1 MHLPGLGPGANNR
14 PDTGLLSRRGTAMSS
29 SRKKITVVGAGQVG
43 STVAQLTA
51 YKNLG
56 DVVIIDIVEG
66 VPQGKALDLQ
76 ESSCLQVFDSVVTG
90 TNDYKDT
97 ANSDIVVITA
107 GLPRKP
113 GMSREDLLATNA
125 KIVQSVTENIMEH
138 SHDPIV
144 IVVSNP
150 LDAMVYM
157 AKKTSNLPKN
167 KIIGMAGVLD
177 SARLR
182 TFVSLELGCSLV
194 DVDAMVL
201 GGHGDSMVPLPR
213 YTSVSGIS
221 ITELMTLEQ
230 IERVVER
237 TRKGG
242 AEIVSL
248 LKTGSAFYAPG
259 ASVVKMIEAI
269 LQDKR
274 RILPCT
280 AYLEGEYG
288 WSGIFFGVPVMM
300 GVHGIEKVIELN
312 MTNEEQAALNK
323 SAEDVKKTCGEI
335 DEILKNGS

>member
-1 MHLPGLGPGANNR
+1 
-14 PDTGLLSRRGTAMSS
+14 MSS
-29 SRKKITVVGAGQVG
+29 ARKKITVVGAGQVG
-43 STVAQLTA
+43 ATVAQLTA

-76 ESSCLQVFDSVVTG
+76 ESSCLQVFDSLVTG

-125 KIVQSVTENIMEH
+125 KIVQSVTEQIMEH
-138 SHDPIV
+138 SRDPII

-177 SARLR
+177 SARLQ
-182 TFVSLELGCSLV
+182 TFVSLELGCSLI

-221 ITELMTLEQ
+221 ITELMTSEQ
-230 IERVVER
+230 IERVVEL

-248 LKTGSAFYAPG
+248 LKTGSAFFAPG
-259 ASVVKMIEAI
+259 ASVVKMVEAI

-288 WSGIFFGVPVMM
+288 WSDIFFGVPVMM
-300 GVHGIEKVIELN
+300 GINGIEKVIELK
-312 MTNEEQAALNK
+312 MTEEEKAALDK
-323 SAEDVKKTCGEI
+323 SAQDVKKTCDEI
-335 DEILKNGS
+335 DNILAE

>member
-1 MHLPGLGPGANNR
+1 
-14 PDTGLLSRRGTAMSS
+14 MSS
-29 SRKKITVVGAGQVG
+29 ARKKITVVGAGQVG

-76 ESSCLQVFDSVVTG
+76 ESSCLQVFDSLVTG

-125 KIVQSVTENIMEH
+125 KIVQSVTEQIMKH
-138 SHDPIV
+138 SRDPII

-177 SARLR
+177 SARLQ
-182 TFVSLELGCSLV
+182 TFVSLELGCSLI

-221 ITELMTLEQ
+221 ITELMTSEQ

-259 ASVVKMIEAI
+259 ASVVKMVEAI

-288 WSGIFFGVPVMM
+288 WKGIFFGVPVMM
-300 GVHGIEKVIELN
+300 GVHGIEKVIELKL
-312 MTNEEQAALNK
+312 TDEEKVALDK
-323 SAEDVKKTCGEI
+323 SAQDVKKTCEEI
-335 DEILKNGS
+335 DAIIANSNE

>member
-1 MHLPGLGPGANNR
+1 M
-14 PDTGLLSRRGTAMSS
+14 LSP
-29 SRKKITVVGAGQVG
+29 RKKITIVGAGQVG

-76 ESSCLQVFDSVVTG
+76 ESSCLQVFDSLVTG

-125 KIVQSVTENIMEH
+125 KIVQSVTKQIMEH
-138 SHDPIV
+138 SRDPIV

-157 AKKTSNLPKN
+157 AKKTGNLTKN

-213 YTSVSGIS
+213 YTTVSGIA
-221 ITELMTLEQ
+221 ITELMDQEQ
-230 IERVVER
+230 IDRVVER

-242 AEIVSL
+242 AEIVAL

-300 GVHGIEKVIELN
+300 GINGIEKVIELE
-312 MTNEEQAALNK
+312 MKDEEKVALDK
-323 SAEDVKKTCGEI
+323 SAQDVKKTCDEI
-335 DEILKNGS
+335 DAIIEAGSS

>member
-1 MHLPGLGPGANNR
+1 MPSA
-14 PDTGLLSRRGTAMSS
+14 
-29 SRKKITVVGAGQVG
+29 RKKITVVGAGQVG

-66 VPQGKALDLQ
+66 IPQGKALDLQ
-76 ESSCLQVFDSVVTG
+76 ESSCLQVFDSRVTG

-125 KIVQSVTENIMEH
+125 KIVQSVTEQVMEH
-138 SHDPIV
+138 SRDPIV

-157 AKKTSNLPKN
+157 AKKTGHLPKN

-221 ITELMTLEQ
+221 ITELMTQEQ
-230 IERVVER
+230 IDRVVER

-242 AEIVSL
+242 AEIVAL

-300 GVHGIEKVIELN
+300 GIHGIEKVIELK
-312 MTNEEQAALNK
+312 MTDEEQAALDE
-323 SAEDVKKTCGEI
+323 SARDVKKTCDEI
-335 DEILKNGS
+335 DAILKNGS

>member
-1 MHLPGLGPGANNR
+1 
-14 PDTGLLSRRGTAMSS
+14 MSS
-29 SRKKITVVGAGQVG
+29 TRKKITVVGAGQVG

-56 DVVIIDIVEG
+56 DVVIIDIIEG

-76 ESSCLQVFDSVVTG
+76 ESSCLQVFDSLVTG
-90 TNDYKDT
+90 TNDYKET
-97 ANSDIVVITA
+97 ANSDVVVITA

-125 KIVQSVTENIMEH
+125 KIVQSVTEKIMEH
-138 SHDPIV
+138 SHEPII

-221 ITELMTLEQ
+221 ITELMTKEQ
-230 IERVVER
+230 IDRVVER

-259 ASVVKMIEAI
+259 ASVVKMIEAV
-269 LQDKR
+269 LHDKR

-300 GVHGIEKVIELN
+300 GINGIEKVIELK
-312 MTNEEQAALNK
+312 MTDEEKVALDK
-323 SAEDVKKTCGEI
+323 SAQDVKKTCDAI
-335 DEILKNGS
+335 DTILAESN

>member
-1 MHLPGLGPGANNR
+1 
-14 PDTGLLSRRGTAMSS
+14 MSS
-29 SRKKITVVGAGQVG
+29 ARKKITIVGAGQVG

-138 SHDPIV
+138 SRDPII

-167 KIIGMAGVLD
+167 KVIGMAGVLD

-221 ITELMTLEQ
+221 ITELMTPEQ

-300 GVHGIEKVIELN
+300 GIHGIEKIIELN
-312 MTNEEQAALNK
+312 MTDEEQAALNN
-323 SAEDVKKTCGEI
+323 SAEEVKKTCSEI

>member
-1 MHLPGLGPGANNR
+1 
-14 PDTGLLSRRGTAMSS
+14 MSS
-29 SRKKITVVGAGQVG
+29 ARKKITVVGAGQVG

-76 ESSCLQVFDSVVTG
+76 ESSCLQDFDSLVTG

-138 SHDPIV
+138 SPDPIV

-221 ITELMTLEQ
+221 ITELMTPEQ
-230 IERVVER
+230 IERVVKR
-237 TRKGG
+237 TRTGG

-300 GVHGIEKVIELN
+300 GTHGIEKIIELN
-312 MTNEEQAALNK
+312 MTDEEQAALNN
-323 SAEDVKKTCGEI
+323 SAEEVKKTCSEI

>member
-1 MHLPGLGPGANNR
+1 
-14 PDTGLLSRRGTAMSS
+14 MSS

-138 SHDPIV
+138 SHDPII

-157 AKKTSNLPKN
+157 AKKTSKLPKN

-221 ITELMTLEQ
+221 ITELMTPEQ

-300 GVHGIEKVIELN
+300 GVHGIEKIIELN
-312 MTNEEQAALNK
+312 MTDEEQAALNK
-323 SAEDVKKTCGEI
+323 SAEDVKKTCSEI
-335 DEILKNGS
+335 DEILKN

>member
-1 MHLPGLGPGANNR
+1 
-14 PDTGLLSRRGTAMSS
+14 MSS
-29 SRKKITVVGAGQVG
+29 ARKKITVVGAGQVG

-138 SHDPIV
+138 SRDPII

-221 ITELMTLEQ
+221 ITELMTPEQ

-300 GVHGIEKVIELN
+300 GVHGIEKIIELN
-312 MTNEEQAALNK
+312 MTDEEQAALNK

-335 DEILKNGS
+335 DEILKNRS

>member
-1 MHLPGLGPGANNR
+1 
-14 PDTGLLSRRGTAMSS
+14 MSS

-138 SHDPIV
+138 SRDPII

-221 ITELMTLEQ
+221 ITELMTPEQ

-300 GVHGIEKVIELN
+300 GVHGIEKIIELN
-312 MTNEEQAALNK
+312 MTDEEQAALNK

>member
-1 MHLPGLGPGANNR
+1 
-14 PDTGLLSRRGTAMSS
+14 MSS
-29 SRKKITVVGAGQVG
+29 ARKKITVVGAGQVG
-43 STVAQLTA
+43 STVAQLA
-51 YKNLG
+51 VYKNLG

-76 ESSCLQVFDSVVTG
+76 ESSCLQVFDSLVTG

-125 KIVQSVTENIMEH
+125 QIVQTVTENIMEH
-138 SHDPIV
+138 SRDPII

-157 AKKTSNLPKN
+157 AKKTGKLPKN

-221 ITELMTLEQ
+221 ITELMSPEQ

-242 AEIVSL
+242 AEIVAL

-259 ASVVKMIEAI
+259 ASVVQMIESI

-288 WSGIFFGVPVMM
+288 WKGIFFGVPVML
-300 GVHGIEKVIELN
+300 GINGIEKVIELK
-312 MTNEEQAALNK
+312 MTDEEKAALDK
-323 SAEDVKKTCGEI
+323 SAQDVNKTCDEI
-335 DEILKNGS
+335 DAIIAESNGKS

>member
-1 MHLPGLGPGANNR
+1 
-14 PDTGLLSRRGTAMSS
+14 MSS
-29 SRKKITVVGAGQVG
+29 TRKKITVVGAGQVG

-56 DVVIIDIVEG
+56 DVVIIDIIEG

-76 ESSCLQVFDSVVTG
+76 ESSCLQVFDSLVTG
-90 TNDYKDT
+90 TNDYKET
-97 ANSDIVVITA
+97 ANSDVVVITA

-125 KIVQSVTENIMEH
+125 KIVQSVTEKIMEH
-138 SHDPIV
+138 SSDPII

-157 AKKTSNLPKN
+157 AKQTSNLPKN

-221 ITELMTLEQ
+221 ITELMTKEQ
-230 IERVVER
+230 IDRVVER

-259 ASVVKMIEAI
+259 SSVVKMIEAI

-300 GVHGIEKVIELN
+300 GINGIEKIIELK
-312 MTNEEQAALNK
+312 MTDEEKVALNK
-323 SAEDVKKTCGEI
+323 SAQDVKKTCDEI
-335 DEILKNGS
+335 DAILAESN

>member
-1 MHLPGLGPGANNR
+1 
-14 PDTGLLSRRGTAMSS
+14 MSS
-29 SRKKITVVGAGQVG
+29 ARKKITVVGAGQVG

-76 ESSCLQVFDSVVTG
+76 ESSCLQVFDSLVTG

-125 KIVQSVTENIMEH
+125 KIVQSVTEQIVEH
-138 SHDPIV
+138 SRDPII

-177 SARLR
+177 SARLQ
-182 TFVSLELGCSLV
+182 TFVSLELGCSLI

-221 ITELMTLEQ
+221 ITELMTSEQ

-259 ASVVKMIEAI
+259 ASVVKMVEAI

-288 WSGIFFGVPVMM
+288 WNGIFFGVPVMI
-300 GVHGIEKVIELN
+300 GVHGIEKVIELKL
-312 MTNEEQAALNK
+312 TDEEKVALDK
-323 SAEDVKKTCGEI
+323 SAQDVKKTCKEI
-335 DEILKNGS
+335 DAIIANSNK

>member
-1 MHLPGLGPGANNR
+1 
-14 PDTGLLSRRGTAMSS
+14 MSS
-29 SRKKITVVGAGQVG
+29 TRKKITVVGAGQVG

-56 DVVIIDIVEG
+56 DVVIIDIIEG

-76 ESSCLQVFDSVVTG
+76 ESSCLQVFDSLVTG
-90 TNDYKDT
+90 TNDYKET
-97 ANSDIVVITA
+97 ANSDVVVITA

-125 KIVQSVTENIMEH
+125 KIVQSVTEKIMEH
-138 SHDPIV
+138 SRDPII

-157 AKKTSNLPKN
+157 AKQTSKLPKN

-221 ITELMTLEQ
+221 ITELMTKEQ
-230 IERVVER
+230 IDRVVER

-259 ASVVKMIEAI
+259 SSVVKMIEAI

-300 GVHGIEKVIELN
+300 GINGIEKIIELK
-312 MTNEEQAALNK
+312 MTDEEKVALDK
-323 SAEDVKKTCGEI
+323 SAQDVKKTCDEI
-335 DEILKNGS
+335 DAILATSN